1 MTLKPLI
8 FLFCLLFFLT
18 FYFHIPNL
26 TADDSSKSAVTIE
39 ELTATTSETHLILFG
54 TLKNSFNSEMI
65 EVLHSGIPLHFTF
78 YIELYKTAKNWPD
91 EMISSITL
99 QHTMEFDTLKESYK
113 VTLEEEKNKTHTFR
127 SLFEA
132 QKVINEINGAKVV
145 ELGQLIPDNLYKI
158 RIKADLYRKTLPL
171 SLHNILPFLSWWDV
185 KTDWQTIEFRY

>member
-1 MTLKPLI
+1 MTLKQLI
-8 FLFCLLFFLT
+8 FLSSLLLYFT
-18 FYFHIPNL
+18 FSCHIPHL
-26 TADDSSKSAVTIE
+26 TAGDNSKRIVTIN

-78 YIELYKTAKNWPD
+78 YIELYKTAENWPD
-91 EMISSITL
+91 ELISSITL

-132 QKVINEINGAKVV
+132 QKFINEINGAKVV
-145 ELGQLIPDNLYKI
+145 ELEQLIPENLYKI
-158 RIKADLYRKTLPL
+158 KIKADLYRKTLPL

-185 KTDWQTIEFRY
+185 KTDWHTIEFRY

>member
-8 FLFCLLFFLT
+8 FLFSLLFFLT
-18 FYFHIPNL
+18 LSFHIPHL
-26 TADDSSKSAVTIE
+26 TAEDSSKHTATIE

-78 YIELYKTAKNWPD
+78 YIELYKAAENWPD
-91 EMISSITL
+91 EMISSITF

-185 KTDWQTIEFRY
+185 KTDWQTIEFKY